1 MNRDRIIKSI
11 AYCGLICELCH
22 QANECDGCK
31 SEKNNCGKHLSEA
44 GCFQRMCCI
53 KKNINGCWECD
64 NFPCDKDM
72 YSNNHD
78 PKVKAFARC
87 IKEDG
92 VENFIDDGIDYK
104 GKTKPRVSFTID
116 YRDPVNDGVS
126 TQLVYYYNLILFG
139 FEFIIPG
146 VNGGRP
152 ITIIPKNLQVSST
165 QTKQYIYY

>member
-1 MNRDRIIKSI
+1 MDRDRIIKSI

-31 SEKNNCGKHLSEA
+31 SEKNNCGKHLSDA

-72 YSNNHD
+72 YNNNHD
-78 PKVKAFARC
+78 PKIKAFARC

-92 VENFIDDGIDYK
+92 HCNGYGHGSCIHHHAG
-104 GKTKPRVSFTID
+104 RH
-116 YRDPVNDGVS
+116 
-126 TQLVYYYNLILFG
+126 YYLG
-139 FEFIIPG
+139 DAEVCP
-146 VNGGRP
+146 
-152 ITIIPKNLQVSST
+152 
-165 QTKQYIYY
+165 

>member
-1 MNRDRIIKSI
+1 MDRDRIIKSI

-92 VENFIDDGIDYK
+92 VENFINCVLENNKRGLDIKYQGDYDFRNETEVLALLRK
-104 GKTKPRVSFTID
+104 GSLD
-116 YRDPVNDGVS
+116 
-126 TQLVYYYNLILFG
+126 
-139 FEFIIPG
+139 
-146 VNGGRP
+146 
-152 ITIIPKNLQVSST
+152 
-165 QTKQYIYY
+165 